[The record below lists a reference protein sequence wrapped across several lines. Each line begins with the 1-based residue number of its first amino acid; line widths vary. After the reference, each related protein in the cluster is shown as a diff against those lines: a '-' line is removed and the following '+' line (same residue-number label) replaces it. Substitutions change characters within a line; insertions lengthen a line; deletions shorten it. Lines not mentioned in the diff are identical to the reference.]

1 MPIPLAVR
9 VKTRTREDR
18 KLMAKDD
25 RASLFFHLPGFS
37 REVTEVLRTETVK
50 EEANAFW
57 EIRAC
62 AALRVL
68 SFNRECDMVL
78 VVNWRR
84 IADAPVRA
92 MAGAG

>member
-18 KLMAKDD
+18 KRVAKDD
-25 RASLFFHLPGFS
+25 RALFFFSPGFS
-37 REVTEVLRTETVK
+37 IEATEVLRTETAN

-78 VVNWRR
+78 LVNC
-84 IADAPVRA
+84 
-92 MAGAG
+92 